1 MPPIGSSQ
9 SAPTQR
15 RIRPARLATAL
26 RDRDDSIRSIAL
38 MMCVGAAEAHSA
50 EQDAQQRDRGD
61 GREDPSCA
69 CPPATGRNA
78 CRDGR
83 SRRDDLRLT
92 VKWSVPDTGCPS
104 SESTDH
110 RIAHSPDTFSREI
123 DSEIRA
129 PRVTGGPLEMSFPDC
144 ANTCTF
150 VNPAAGG
157 SSNVSRIFVG
167 RAVITAPIPRSRAR
181 QVIVCRGSG
190 RALRSR
196 AAKPTTSPVATTAQL
211 RKSGRTVFPFPSR
224 DDDWPRASRR
234 SLNAYFGAFIARGT
248 SA

>member
-1 MPPIGSSQ
+1 
-9 SAPTQR
+9 
-15 RIRPARLATAL
+15 
-26 RDRDDSIRSIAL
+26 
-38 MMCVGAAEAHSA
+38 MCVGAAEAHSA
-50 EQDAQQRDRGD
+50 GQDAQQRDRGD

-123 DSEIRA
+123 DSETRA
-129 PRVTGGPLEMSFPDC
+129 PRVTGGPLEMSFPDG

-150 VNPAAGG
+150 VHPAAGG
-157 SSNVSRIFVG
+157 SSNVSRILVG
-167 RAVITAPIPRSRAR
+167 RAVITALFFGVELARSSCAEAAAGAA
-181 QVIVCRGSG
+181 IK
-190 RALRSR
+190 

-211 RKSGRTVFPFPSR
+211 RKSGRTVIPFPSR

-234 SLNAYFGAFIARGT
+234 SLNAYFAAFIARGT